1 MLSYI
6 RPYFLRALSFFGIAV
21 LAVGLLA
28 CGGTDEVE
36 DTDDGNMP
44 ENMPEWFM
52 NPPEDP
58 NYVFGVQSATS
69 QRMQVAIDKAATNA
83 RGELA
88 TSLETKVEGMTKSF
102 TEEVG
107 DDLRQQYTDVQK
119 TVTSQVL
126 KGTSSAEREVYR
138 QDNGT
143 YRAFVMMELPIGK
156 AAKDLMSKLQQNEE
170 MYTRFRASE
179 AFEEMNEAVEE
190 YEEEQKR
197 GTVQQE
203 RQDGGGGNK

>member
-1 MLSYI
+1 MFDFTRDRSMRVLS
-6 RPYFLRALSFFGIAV
+6 LLGIAV

-28 CGGTDEVE
+28 CGEKPKITKE
-36 DTDDGNMP
+36 
-44 ENMPEWFM
+44 ENMPEWFL

-69 QRMQVAIDKAATNA
+69 QRMQVALDKASTSA

-88 TSLETKVEGMTKSF
+88 TSLETKVESMTKSF

-107 DDLRQQYTDVQK
+107 DDLRQQYTSAQK

-126 KGTSSAEREVYR
+126 RGTSPAEREVYQ

-143 YRAFVMMELPIGK
+143 YQAFVMMELPVGK

-179 AFEEMNEAVEE
+179 AFEEMNKAVEE
-190 YEEEQKR
+190 YEKEQQR
-197 GTVQQE
+197 GMAEE
-203 RQDGGGGNK
+203 RQEEGGGNK